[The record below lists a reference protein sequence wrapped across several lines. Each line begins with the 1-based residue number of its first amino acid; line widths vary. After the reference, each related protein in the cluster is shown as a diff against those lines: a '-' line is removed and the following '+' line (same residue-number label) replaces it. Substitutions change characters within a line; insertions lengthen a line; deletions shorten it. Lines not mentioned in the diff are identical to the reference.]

1 MPNKLFHQLLQSEIS
16 THQKIDRLFP
26 IDLLKAISI
35 VAVVSF
41 HSTVVPKTT
50 YINSQ
55 LYMEILFSPLRFC
68 VPVFLVIYFL
78 LFEKAL
84 SKHKVSTLSVV
95 QKRLVRILIP
105 TMFWFSITALLKLI
119 NKSSWIEVFGGIL
132 NGEIFTGGYYLLII
146 LQFIPFFAIFRPWFS
161 KQINVFIAIMI
172 QSSVY
177 IWIYTIHWSS
187 EFNQI
192 VFILKFI
199 HRPLFIYWF
208 VYMVLGI
215 YCYKKWSSIVK
226 LSSLL
231 HIYTKVIIL
240 VIYTVLQGV
249 EAYYAFVVLQG
260 DIPPFDY
267 AMFSC
272 MLSVLVMFICFASI
286 KEDQVN
292 PLIKNLVS
300 VLSKYS
306 LGIFCI
312 NGILYQLLSSLSLRL
327 FVEVNFNFL
336 EIIIVKL
343 LCFCLL
349 LSISLVLSM
358 LLERMGLK
366 VVVC

>member
-1 MPNKLFHQLLQSEIS
+1 MQEKLFHQILSSERP
-16 THQKIDRLFP
+16 THQKIDRLFSL
-26 IDLLKAISI
+26 DLLKAISI

-41 HSTVVPKTT
+41 HSTFVPKTT
-50 YINSQ
+50 YIDSQ

-68 VPVFLVIYFL
+68 VPVFLVIYFF

-84 SKHKVSTLSVV
+84 AKHNSSTLSVV

-105 TMFWFSITALLKLI
+105 TTFWFIITALLKLI
-119 NKSSWIEVFGGIL
+119 NKSSWIEVFEGIL
-132 NGEIFTGGYYLLII
+132 NGEIFTGGYYLLIL
-146 LQFIPFFAIFRPWFS
+146 LQFIPIFVIFRLCFY
-161 KQINVFIAIMI
+161 KNINFVITIII

-187 EFNQI
+187 EYSQI
-192 VFILKFI
+192 ISILKSI

-208 VYMVLGI
+208 VYVALGI
-215 YCYKKWSSIVK
+215 YCCKKWSSIVK
-226 LSSLL
+226 LSSQL

-240 VIYTVLQGV
+240 GIYAVLQGL

-286 KEDQVN
+286 KENQIN
-292 PLIKNLVS
+292 PLLRNVIS
-300 VLSKYS
+300 VLSTYS

-312 NGILYQLLSSLSLRL
+312 NGILYQIFASLSEQL
-327 FVEVNFNFL
+327 FLEVNFNL
-336 EIIIVKL
+336 YEIFIVKI
-343 LCFCLL
+343 LCLCLL
-349 LSISLVLSM
+349 LSISLILSI
-358 LLERMGLK
+358 LLDRIGLK
-366 VVVC
+366 VVVR